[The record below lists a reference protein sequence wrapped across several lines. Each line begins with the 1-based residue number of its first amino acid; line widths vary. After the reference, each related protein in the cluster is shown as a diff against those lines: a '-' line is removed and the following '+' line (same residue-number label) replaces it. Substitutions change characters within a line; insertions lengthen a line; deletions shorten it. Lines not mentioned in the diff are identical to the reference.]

1 MTEPKGLER
10 EVGVSEHRG
19 SAVEESG
26 GEGPGMSEP
35 AGNLSLSPEGWDH

>member
-1 MTEPKGLER
+1 MTKPKGLEG

-26 GEGPGMSEP
+26 GEGTGMSEM
-35 AGNLSLSPEGWDH
+35 AENLSLSPEGWHH